1 MKPYPL
7 TRISRLLT
15 ILLLSSTASNMALAQ
30 QPQQFAFSVQ
40 ESVEYAMKN
49 STQVKN
55 ALIGINLQEQ
65 TNREIT
71 AAAYPQIS
79 GSGNMVR
86 NLQVPVGVLPGDLM
100 PGGTPG
106 TFITIPFGTKYN
118 ASYGASASQI
128 LFDGQVFVGLQARRA
143 SMDYA
148 RLNVEV
154 TEEQIKA
161 NVQKI
166 YYQLVVAKSQIAT
179 VDVNI
184 ERTKTLLNNTEQ
196 LYKNGFAERLDVD
209 KVNVNLSNLN
219 TEKVKLQNQIEAG
232 YIGLKYLMGMP
243 VQATLVLTD
252 SLTEQQIKSNVIEE
266 GEFDFNNRKEFQLL
280 KMQEVLNEFNV
291 KRYKYTYI
299 PTLQFNANYT
309 RNAFRTQFDLLK
321 WGPQYPWYPTSFIG
335 ISINVPIFDG
345 FGKDAR
351 IKRSRFELM
360 QTRNNIEDTRNNINN
375 EIETAKI
382 NIRSAIITMDEQ
394 KKNVE
399 LAERVYNQTKLK
411 YEQGLG
417 SNIEITTAEGDLKI
431 AQNNY
436 FSALYDAI
444 VAKVDYLK
452 ATGKL

>member
-7 TRISRLLT
+7 TRLSKLMLVLVLT
-15 ILLLSSTASNMALAQ
+15 ACGNIALAQ
-30 QPQQFAFSVQ
+30 QPQRYEFSVK
-40 ESVEYAMKN
+40 ESVDFALKN

-55 ALIGINLQEQ
+55 ALIGINLQLQ

-79 GSGNMVR
+79 GSGSMIR

-118 ASYGASASQI
+118 SSYGVSASQI

-143 SMDYA
+143 SVDYA

-154 TEEQIKA
+154 TSEQIKA

-179 VDVNI
+179 IDVNI
-184 ERTKTLLNNTEQ
+184 ERTKKLLNDTEQ
-196 LYKNGFAERLDVD
+196 LFKNGFSERLDVD

-219 TEKVKLQNQIEAG
+219 TEKVKVQNQIEAG
-232 YIGLKYLMGMP
+232 YVGLKYLMGMP
-243 VQATLVLTD
+243 VKAELVLTD
-252 SLTEQQIKSNVIEE
+252 SLTEEEIKSNVIQE

-280 KMQEVLNEFNV
+280 KTQEVLNEYNV

-309 RNAFRTQFDLLK
+309 RNAFRSQFDLLK

-335 ISINVPIFDG
+335 LSINVPIFDG

-351 IKRSRFELM
+351 IKRSKYELM
-360 QTRNNIEDTRNNINN
+360 QTRNTIEDTKNNINN

-382 NIRSAIITMDEQ
+382 NIRSAILTMDEQ
-394 KKNVE
+394 KKNVA